1 MLGEMHF
8 CRLHIAE
15 GGRRGE
21 ERGRRDGGR
30 REGGGRESQGFRHHK
45 DFFFFANEI
54 KTIKNTQR
62 ALVGKLSKNCISPVV
77 PSLKKS
83 HWLFLAQSTFLEYI
97 IK

>member
-1 MLGEMHF
+1 M
-8 CRLHIAE
+8 
-15 GGRRGE
+15 
-21 ERGRRDGGR
+21 
-30 REGGGRESQGFRHHK
+30 EGGGREEAESHK
-45 DFFFFANEI
+45 DLDITRIFFFANEI